1 VVTKSSP
8 KRYTQRQ
15 LTEAFLTAASIPVQ
29 QLSIWQQRIWFNPT
43 DNQSLRLNMVGYKF
57 ILENVK
63 VTGYDYKLSSPLSSK
78 NLLQLERYFQGPYF
92 LLQNKKIIVF
102 DEAEASMLSLMDG
115 DLRTYLENLEINN
128 EN

>member
-1 VVTKSSP
+1 MVTKSSP

-15 LTEAFLTAASIPVQ
+15 LTEAFLIASDIPVQ
-29 QLSIWQQRIWFNPT
+29 RLSQYQNQIWFNTT
-43 DNQSLRLNMVGYKF
+43 DPKSLRLNLNGYNFVIKT
-57 ILENVK
+57 VK
-63 VTGYDYKLSSPLSSK
+63 LTAYEYKLSKPLTSK

-115 DLRTYLENLEINN
+115 DLRTYLENLEINT
-128 EN
+128 

>member
-1 VVTKSSP
+1 MTKSSP

-15 LTEAFLTAASIPVQ
+15 LTEVFLTAAEIPLQ
-29 QLSIWQQRIWFNPT
+29 QLSAWQQRIWFNPI

-57 ILENVK
+57 LLEKVK
-63 VTGYDYKLSSPLSSK
+63 IAGYDYKLSSPLSSK

-115 DLRTYLENLEINN
+115 DLRTYLENLEINT
-128 EN
+128 